1 MSNLAKTE
9 RTGKELL
16 IASKSFADEHRL
28 QSWWYLWSTLALF
41 ALLVAVAGSSYAPLL
56 ASVSASILAGF
67 VVVRLFVIFH
77 DFFHGAILRKSKIA
91 HSILY
96 MFGLMVLSPAK
107 SWKSSHDHHHKHN
120 SNEFGAEIGGFP
132 LMTTDEYH
140 KASPLRQLGYRLV
153 RNPLVILFG
162 YITGF
167 LVNKTLIKFV
177 SNPIENY
184 SCGISLVLHFGLAI
198 LIGIY
203 SIKALIL
210 GMLLPL
216 FIGAAVGTYL
226 FYVQHNFP
234 GMKRREGKEWDYV
247 YAAMHSSSY
256 LRASPLMNWF
266 TGNIGY
272 HHVHH
277 LNAKIPFYR
286 LPEAMEEMHELQT
299 PTPTSLSLSD
309 IISCLQLK
317 LWDPASE
324 QLLTFR
330 EAKLLV
336 QTN

>member
-153 RNPLVILFG
+153 RNPLVIL
-162 YITGF
+162 
-167 LVNKTLIKFV
+167 
-177 SNPIENY
+177 
-184 SCGISLVLHFGLAI
+184 
-198 LIGIY
+198 
-203 SIKALIL
+203 
-210 GMLLPL
+210 
-216 FIGAAVGTYL
+216 
-226 FYVQHNFP
+226 
-234 GMKRREGKEWDYV
+234 
-247 YAAMHSSSY
+247 
-256 LRASPLMNWF
+256 
-266 TGNIGY
+266 
-272 HHVHH
+272 
-277 LNAKIPFYR
+277 
-286 LPEAMEEMHELQT
+286 
-299 PTPTSLSLSD
+299 LSL
-309 IISCLQLK
+309 IHI
-317 LWDPASE
+317 
-324 QLLTFR
+324 
-330 EAKLLV
+330 
-336 QTN
+336 